1 MKAPN
6 PYLSTLGWIPPI
18 CAALAVLFW
27 IFGIQ
32 TGGTLLAI
40 AVGLVNFAALSLVAW
55 LAVSAIIHQKTYRP
69 RKNLGD
75 TE

>member
-18 CAALAVLFW
+18 GAALAVLFW

-32 TGGTLLAI
+32 TNGPLLAI
-40 AVGLVNFAALSLVAW
+40 AVGLVNFSALSLAAW
-55 LAVSAIIHQKTYRP
+55 LAVSAIIHQRTHAP
-69 RKNLGD
+69 REDLD
-75 TE
+75 RTE